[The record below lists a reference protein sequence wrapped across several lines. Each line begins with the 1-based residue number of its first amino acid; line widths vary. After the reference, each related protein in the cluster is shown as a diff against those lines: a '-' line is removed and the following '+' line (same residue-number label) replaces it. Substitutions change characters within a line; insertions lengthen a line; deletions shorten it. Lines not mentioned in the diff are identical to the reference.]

1 MFGLSATEIVVI
13 LVVALLVFGPTRL
26 PGIARRLG
34 RTLGEF
40 RRAAQDL
47 KDGFAGD
54 LMNASPG
61 SPAAHPASED
71 KGSPAQSS
79 ASASQ
84 GESAAGDNA
93 SASAPKPAST
103 ETSSV
108 ASDESKSAPG
118 GEERA

>member
-54 LMNASPG
+54 LMKASPG

-71 KGSPAQSS
+71 KGSPAQAS

-93 SASAPKPAST
+93 SASASEPASA
-103 ETSSV
+103 E
-108 ASDESKSAPG
+108 ASNASGESKAAPG